1 MITIRKSAQTCQRW
15 QWYPCCSWIGTAW
28 ERRGRPEGYRPF
40 VTEKDVIIDPSL
52 LRSAHH
58 CFANTLI
65 IVFYV
70 KICEMSCLLSACRC
84 SLSNQLS
91 TSPQCLNGI
100 NFPVHDRLQACL
112 SKGIQHEFRIFC
124 IFLLYSIDSDYICK
138 GPQNHSLDRQQPWN
152 CIRTANM
159 GISWLLKPVALVSTV
174 ALSTLGVLSR
184 RYQRA
189 RLYFNITIY
198 VSTLGL
204 MSVWGVV
211 VSILATAAGQ
221 VCAYLHCVWI
231 EVGKNVLIF
240 TSQMVI

>member
-1 MITIRKSAQTCQRW
+1 
-15 QWYPCCSWIGTAW
+15 
-28 ERRGRPEGYRPF
+28 
-40 VTEKDVIIDPSL
+40 
-52 LRSAHH
+52 
-58 CFANTLI
+58 
-65 IVFYV
+65 
-70 KICEMSCLLSACRC
+70 
-84 SLSNQLS
+84 
-91 TSPQCLNGI
+91 
-100 NFPVHDRLQACL
+100 
-112 SKGIQHEFRIFC
+112 
-124 IFLLYSIDSDYICK
+124 
-138 GPQNHSLDRQQPWN
+138 
-152 CIRTANM
+152 M